1 MARGCGGEAKEL
13 MAFTSTYKEA
23 GVDIE
28 LKESLIPLFRKI
40 AGRTGRT
47 GGARVL
53 GGVGGFGALV
63 AFDAAKKMRSP
74 VLVSG
79 TDGVGT
85 KLKVAQAIGRHNTVG
100 IDCVAMCV
108 NDIICHAAKPLFFL
122 DYIGTGKLERKVAVE
137 IVEGVAQGC
146 ALAGISL
153 VGGETAQL
161 ADVYQPGEYD
171 LAGFAVGVVERADI
185 PNPKKIRS
193 GDVLIGL
200 ASSGLHSN
208 GYSLVRKVIAE
219 REVRLDERIDELGC
233 TLAEELLRPTT
244 IYAKI
249 AGELFARFKIKGLAN
264 ITGGG
269 VIENLPRVMP
279 PKVQA
284 IVERASWPV
293 PPIFEFIQRLGA
305 IEQEEMDRTFNN
317 GLGMVAIVANNDADR
332 IMTLLRRRKCRSYII
347 GEVRRG
353 PRSVVLK

>member
-1 MARGCGGEAKEL
+1 MARRRGGEARKL

-28 LKESLIPLFRKI
+28 LKQSLIPLFRKI
-40 AGRTGRT
+40 AVGTGRAR
-47 GGARVL
+47 GARVL

-63 AFDAAKKMRSP
+63 AFDTAKKMRSP

-85 KLKVAQAIGRHNTVG
+85 KLKVAQAVGRHDTVG

-122 DYIGTGKLERKVAVE
+122 DYIGTGKLDRKVAVE

-185 PNPKKIRS
+185 PKPGSVRA
-193 GDVLIGL
+193 GDVLIAL

-208 GYSLVRKVIAE
+208 GYSLVRKMIAE
-219 REVRLDERIDELGC
+219 REFRLDEHIAELGC
-233 TLAEELLRPTT
+233 SLADELLRPTA
-244 IYAKI
+244 IYAKV
-249 AGELFARFKIKGLAN
+249 AVELFTRFKIKGLAN

-269 VIENLPRVMP
+269 VLENLPRVMP

-284 IVERASWPV
+284 IIERASWPV

-305 IEQEEMDRTFNN
+305 IDQGEMDRTFNN
-317 GLGMVAIVANNDADR
+317 GLGMVAIVARDDADR
-332 IMTLLRRRKCRSYII
+332 IMKVLRRRKCLAWII
-347 GEVRRG
+347 GEIRRG
-353 PRSVVLK
+353 ARSVVLK